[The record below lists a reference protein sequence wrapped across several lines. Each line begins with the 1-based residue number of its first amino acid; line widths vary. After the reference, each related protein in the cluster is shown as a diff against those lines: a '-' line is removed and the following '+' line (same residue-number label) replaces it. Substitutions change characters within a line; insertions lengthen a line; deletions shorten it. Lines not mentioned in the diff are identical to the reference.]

1 MEHLYVQDEDSFFI
15 KIALED
21 IYYIETIKSTHYCKV
36 VHRNGEGRIHADIKP
51 LDRKTGGYFFKTKS
65 STLANIKLVWGVDTK
80 YRILYFEK
88 NIHCSYAARVSKEL
102 KERLPLTYFR
112 ENVKSMLYEGGDED
126 EQEAVASV

>member
-1 MEHLYVQDEDSFFI
+1 M
-15 KIALED
+15 
-21 IYYIETIKSTHYCKV
+21 
-36 VHRNGEGRIHADIKP
+36 
-51 LDRKTGGYFFKTKS
+51 
-65 STLANIKLVWGVDTK
+65 WGVDTK

-126 EQEAVASV
+126 EQDAVASV